1 MPAPGPGC
9 SDSRLAGVRLR
20 KVGGFGGDLELGRA
34 AGTSDDLSGHIRLGH
49 QVHLAGG
56 AVESHGNRCLGM
68 RIVIGMDVIGTNI
81 TGNTARR
88 LISWLFKVVVEARVG
103 GGIALGIKIYGISR

>member
-1 MPAPGPGC
+1 
-9 SDSRLAGVRLR
+9 
-20 KVGGFGGDLELGRA
+20 
-34 AGTSDDLSGHIRLGH
+34 
-49 QVHLAGG
+49 
-56 AVESHGNRCLGM
+56 M

-103 GGIALGIKIYGISR
+103 GGIALAIALGKAFDADAGFHHL